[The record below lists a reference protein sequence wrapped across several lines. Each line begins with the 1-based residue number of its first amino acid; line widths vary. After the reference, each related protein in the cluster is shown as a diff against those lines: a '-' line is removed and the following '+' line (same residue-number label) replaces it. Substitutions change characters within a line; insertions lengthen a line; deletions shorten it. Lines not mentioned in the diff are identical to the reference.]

1 MHERDAAVARR
12 NNERANRRDTPGGV
26 RPASIRARRMER
38 NGRRRARRG
47 RAPSPA
53 SRPRRACSAI
63 ARRPGTARAR
73 RTCAPAK
80 SPSRAGANRPSPIR
94 ESPLYGKGAHT
105 PINP

>member
-1 MHERDAAVARR
+1 MHERDAVVARR

-53 SRPRRACSAI
+53 SRPRRARSAI
-63 ARRPGTARAR
+63 AR

-80 SPSRAGANRPSPIR
+80 SPSRAGANRPSPLR

>member
-1 MHERDAAVARR
+1 MHERDAVVARR

-53 SRPRRACSAI
+53 SRPRRARS
-63 ARRPGTARAR
+63 ARAR